1 MKSHST
7 EYVYLE
13 DTITLQK
20 VMINLGAN
28 ALQVKKYTKKY
39 NIPYIKIGHRWRFT
53 KDSYELLKQKLTH
66 HGNDSYDW

>member
-1 MKSHST
+1 MKSHSS
-7 EYVYLE
+7 ENVYLE

-66 HGNDSYDW
+66 HGSDSND